1 MTRTLA
7 FFDRLIIF
15 LLGLLLLLG
24 GLIPAALYWNIPYIS
39 DFVRDINRSL
49 IADVP
54 GMNWYTAALVAALI
68 ASVILG
74 LWMILPNIRS
84 RGFNNRA
91 IATANPTMGD
101 TRVNVARLAQAACNY
116 AESTELINTASQSVS
131 YVGQRPTATFTITAN
146 PEFDFETIVAY
157 VEQIDADFRDAVDT
171 MDIDTVFKLHL
182 DKVTAS

>member
-15 LLGLLLLLG
+15 LLGLALLLG
-24 GLIPAALYWNIPYIS
+24 GLIPAALYWEIPYVS
-39 DFVRDINRSL
+39 DVVRDVNRSM

-54 GMNWYTAALVAALI
+54 GMNWYTTALFIALAASI
-68 ASVILG
+68 ILG
-74 LWMILPNIRS
+74 LWLILPNIRS

-91 IATANPTMGD
+91 IAPAHPDMGD
-101 TRVNVARLAQAACNY
+101 TRINVARLAEAACTH
-116 AESTELINTASQSVS
+116 AESTELVTKASQSVA
-131 YVGQRPTATFTITAN
+131 YVGERPTATFTITAN

-182 DKVTAS
+182 DKVTAA

>member
-24 GLIPAALYWNIPYIS
+24 GLIPAALYWNIPYVS
-39 DFVRDINRSL
+39 DFVRDINRSM

-54 GMNWYTAALVAALI
+54 GMNWYTGALI
-68 ASVILG
+68 AVMAASIILG
-74 LWMILPNIRS
+74 LWMILSNIRS

-91 IATANPTMGD
+91 IAPANPALGE

-116 AESTELINTASQSVS
+116 AESTEPITKATQNVS

-146 PEFDFETIVAY
+146 PEFDFETIVAH
-157 VEQIDADFRDAVDT
+157 VEQLDEDFRDAVDT
-171 MDIDTVFKLHL
+171 MDIDTVFKLRL
-182 DKVTAS
+182 DKVAAN